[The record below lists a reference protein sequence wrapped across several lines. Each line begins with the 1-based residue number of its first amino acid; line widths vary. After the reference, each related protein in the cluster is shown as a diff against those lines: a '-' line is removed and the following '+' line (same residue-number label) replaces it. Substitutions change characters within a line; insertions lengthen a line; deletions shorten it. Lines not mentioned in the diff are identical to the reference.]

1 MARSRSQSRNPI
13 QGQVTGLTLK
23 AVDQPVEFLATDKP
37 SIPLRS
43 FYGAVWA
50 GLTYY
55 AFNIA
60 PGGSTEA
67 AAMDLELAKKMVTPP
82 FDGSGSSIFA
92 AVFDSLGVLPA
103 VYGALL
109 LPGGKQNKLPPIVPV
124 SAMFAGGFFAIGP
137 YLALRNYVTEGVTT
151 STRGRGSGAFESKVT
166 GVLLTTF
173 SAWLAYFA
181 FFSGDFASSLKEY
194 VDLFWTQ
201 RLVHVSTIDAAVLSL
216 FVVDPMLEDMRRR
229 NFEGPP
235 AWAFAVVPIIGP
247 SLYLLARPPLPDEE

>member
-1 MARSRSQSRNPI
+1 MALGAGMARLRSQSRNPI

-67 AAMDLELAKKMVTPP
+67 AAMDLELAKKMITTP

-92 AVFDSLGVLPA
+92 AVFNSLGVLPA

-109 LPGGKQNKLPPIVPV
+109 LPGDDWAQPDLHHGRRLQPQHGRVP
-124 SAMFAGGFFAIGP
+124 
-137 YLALRNYVTEGVTT
+137 
-151 STRGRGSGAFESKVT
+151 RGRGAHT
-166 GVLLTTF
+166 
-173 SAWLAYFA
+173 
-181 FFSGDFASSLKEY
+181 
-194 VDLFWTQ
+194 
-201 RLVHVSTIDAAVLSL
+201 
-216 FVVDPMLEDMRRR
+216 PC
-229 NFEGPP
+229 
-235 AWAFAVVPIIGP
+235 
-247 SLYLLARPPLPDEE
+247 

>member
-1 MARSRSQSRNPI
+1 
-13 QGQVTGLTLK
+13 
-23 AVDQPVEFLATDKP
+23 
-37 SIPLRS
+37 
-43 FYGAVWA
+43 
-50 GLTYY
+50 
-55 AFNIA
+55 
-60 PGGSTEA
+60 
-67 AAMDLELAKKMVTPP
+67 
-82 FDGSGSSIFA
+82 
-92 AVFDSLGVLPA
+92 
-103 VYGALL
+103 
-109 LPGGKQNKLPPIVPV
+109 
-124 SAMFAGGFFAIGP
+124 MFAGGFFAIGP